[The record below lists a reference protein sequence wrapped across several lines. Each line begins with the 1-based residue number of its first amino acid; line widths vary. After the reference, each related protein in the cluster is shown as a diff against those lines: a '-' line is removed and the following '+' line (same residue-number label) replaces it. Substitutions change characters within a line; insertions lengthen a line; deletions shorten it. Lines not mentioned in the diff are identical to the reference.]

1 MQSVD
6 SVLPLGQVLTSP
18 DLIAATVALLAA
30 LVARLAS
37 RIKRQQAQN
46 DERLERMSVHVARA
60 ADAAESASEGVHNNH
75 STNLR
80 DDLDMRFDDLT
91 SKMDALAEVVG
102 ALRESV
108 NDQSRRLYGL
118 EGQVEGVR
126 NDARTDRAHLYSEVE
141 SLHDRIDKMKS
152 IPETRK
158 GAA

>member
-1 MQSVD
+1 
-6 SVLPLGQVLTSP
+6 
-18 DLIAATVALLAA
+18 
-30 LVARLAS
+30 
-37 RIKRQQAQN
+37 
-46 DERLERMSVHVARA
+46 MSVHVARA

-102 ALRESV
+102 ALRDSV
-108 NDQSRRLYGL
+108 SDQSRRLHGL

-152 IPETRK
+152 NPKAHK

>member
-1 MQSVD
+1 MQPVG
-6 SVLPLGQVLTSP
+6 SVLPIGQILTSP

-46 DERLERMSVHVARA
+46 EERLERLGVHVARA

-91 SKMDALAEVVG
+91 SKMDALTEVVG
-102 ALRESV
+102 ALRDSV
-108 NDQSRRLYGL
+108 NDQSRRLHGL

-152 IPETRK
+152 NSKARK
-158 GAA
+158 GAS

>member
-1 MQSVD
+1 MQPVD
-6 SVLPLGQVLTSP
+6 SVLPLGQILTSP

-37 RIKRQQAQN
+37 SLKRQQVQN

-75 STNLR
+75 SVNLR

-91 SKMDALAEVVG
+91 SKMDALAEAVG

-108 NDQSRRLYGL
+108 AHQSHRIQGL

-141 SLHDRIDKMKS
+141 SLHDRIGKMKNNN
-152 IPETRK
+152 RARR
-158 GAA
+158 GAS